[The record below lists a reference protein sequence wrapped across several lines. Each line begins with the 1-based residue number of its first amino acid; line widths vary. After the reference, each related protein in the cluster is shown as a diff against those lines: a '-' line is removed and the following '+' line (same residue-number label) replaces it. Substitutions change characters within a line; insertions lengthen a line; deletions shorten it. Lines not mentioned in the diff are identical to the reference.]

1 MLRYLD
7 LFAGAGGIS
16 LGLKA
21 AGFSCVGVVEMD
33 DRAAASYRL
42 NFPDHTDEAALIRL
56 RAAEGDARLL
66 KPHQVQ
72 RTLARAGVGEGEL
85 DLLVAGPPCQGFTH
99 MQTQAFGGRGP
110 TTQEKRWSREG
121 VHRWRRPR

>member
-7 LFAGAGGIS
+7 FFAGVGGIS

-21 AGFSCVGVVEMD
+21 AGFSCVGVVKMD
-33 DRAAASYRL
+33 DRAAASYRF
-42 NFPDHTDEAALIRL
+42 NFPDHTDEAALVRL
-56 RAAEGDARLL
+56 GAAEGDARLL

-85 DLLVAGPPCQGFTH
+85 DLLVAGPPCQGFSH

-110 TTQEKRWSREG
+110 TTQEQR
-121 VHRWRRPR
+121 

>member
-1 MLRYLD
+1 MLRYLN

-21 AGFSCVGVVEMD
+21 AGFSCVGVKKMD
-33 DRAAASYRL
+33 DRAVASYRF

-56 RAAEGDARLL
+56 GAAEGDARLL

-85 DLLVAGPPCQGFTH
+85 DLLVAGPPCQGFSH
-99 MQTQAFGGRGP
+99 MQTQAPGGRGP
-110 TTQEKRWSREG
+110 TRQEQR
-121 VHRWRRPR
+121 

>member
-1 MLRYLD
+1 M
-7 LFAGAGGIS
+7 S

-56 RAAEGDARLL
+56 GAAEGDARLL
-66 KPHQVQ
+66 KPHQVPLHP
-72 RTLARAGVGEGEL
+72 RVLTSAAGEL
-85 DLLVAGPPCQGFTH
+85 DLLVAGSPCQGFSH
-99 MQTQAFGGRGP
+99 MQTQAFGDR
-110 TTQEKRWSREG
+110 
-121 VHRWRRPR
+121 